1 MENLHYCV
9 HECCYYSITGC
20 PPVRSLAAI
29 KGGWEALAE
38 ALAFRSYGL
47 HFLLSPSWSWC
58 SPFQQKMLEENLRV
72 TRKVPAT
79 SSCHSHA
86 LIGSILDIMSLYLP
100 MRQVLCGLV
109 ESCCV
114 TSLGLPISVCP
125 RTDISGG
132 EAWSCHKVFR
142 EKEKFLCKMLQEDL
156 RGDYCNLPPYSC
168 SLSPWIQ
175 ISLFPKW
182 E

>member
-1 MENLHYCV
+1 MNASVKSALLIRGV
-9 HECCYYSITGC
+9 SSVS
-20 PPVRSLAAI
+20 PLVAI
-29 KGGWEALAE
+29 KGRERLLPEAPKCIN
-38 ALAFRSYGL
+38 YGFSL
-47 HFLLSPSWSWC
+47 VFLPLSSSSLC
-58 SPFQQKMLEENLRV
+58 SPFQREMLEENLRV
-72 TRKVPAT
+72 TREAPAT
-79 SSCHSHA
+79 SSYHSLA
-86 LIGSILDIMSLYLP
+86 FIGSILNIMFLHLP

-109 ESCCV
+109 ESNYV
-114 TSLGLPISVCP
+114 ILLEFLGWDHP

-132 EAWSCHKVFR
+132 KAWSCHKVFR